1 MFAITLMFQ
10 MTMHVT
16 VCATLRIVGIRISNT
31 SRIML
36 HGSIMST
43 VKVVSSLVVVR
54 RKSSTVLRTCRRTV
68 LKLKAIVT
76 RKTLMGRTIFQRI
89 VIMVILYPA
98 ISRHGRMLQQPVCSR
113 PIFSFSITNNC
124 NGREHSSWLRINQD
138 MQACLKTSGDDASKK
153 IRVNS

>member
-36 HGSIMST
+36 HGSITST
-43 VKVVSSLVVVR
+43 IKVVSSLAVVR

-68 LKLKAIVT
+68 LKAIAT
-76 RKTLMGRTIFQRI
+76 RKTLTGRTIFHRI
-89 VIMVILYPA
+89 VITVFAKGKPCLMAATSRSLS
-98 ISRHGRMLQQPVCSR
+98 ISVFVLVFREISTSSSTRLDLTEFLADSFA
-113 PIFSFSITNNC
+113 FS
-124 NGREHSSWLRINQD
+124 
-138 MQACLKTSGDDASKK
+138 
-153 IRVNS
+153 